1 MQFDPDN
8 KVIQLCAKGMEME
21 ANQKPDKA
29 QALFL
34 QAWDEA
40 TNDFE
45 KFTAAHYV
53 ARHQKSVEDK
63 LKWDETALVFAL
75 KIDDDNMAAN
85 YPSLYLNI
93 AKCYEDLNDIDHAQ
107 KNYET
112 ALSYAN
118 SLPGNGYGQMVK
130 SGIKKGLERLSKL

>member
-21 ANQKPDKA
+21 ANQKPDQA

-45 KFTAAHYV
+45 KFIAAHFV

-63 LKWDETALVFAL
+63 LKWDETALEFAL
-75 KIDDDNMAAN
+75 KIDDDNMTAN

-93 AKCYEDLNDIDHAQ
+93 AKCYEDLNDIDNAQ

-118 SLPGNGYGQMVK
+118 FLPGNGYGQMVK
-130 SGIKKGLERLSKL
+130 SGINKGLERLSKL